1 MPACSIGFWVAI
13 TMNGRP
19 HGVRPTPSTVTRPS
33 SMTSSSADWVLGEA
47 RLISSASTIE
57 WKIGPGWNSNEPLC
71 WS

>member
-19 HGVRPTPSTVTRPS
+19 TACATPSTVTRLS
-33 SMTSSSADWVLGEA
+33 SITSSSADWVLGEA
-47 RLISSASTIE
+47 RLISSASTIV
-57 WKIGPGWNSNEPLC
+57 WKIGPGWNSNVPLC

>member
-1 MPACSIGFWVAI
+1 MGFWVAM

-19 HGVRPTPSTVTRPS
+19 TEWGWPSTVTRPS
-33 SMTSSSADWVLGEA
+33 SITSSSADWVLGEA

-57 WKIGPGWNSNEPLC
+57 WKIGPGWNSNVPLC

>member
-19 HGVRPTPSTVTRPS
+19 TGCGVPSTVTRPS
-33 SMTSSSADWVLGEA
+33 SMTSSSADWVFGEA
-47 RLISSASTIE
+47 RLISSASTIVA
-57 WKIGPGWNSNEPLC
+57 KIGPLWKVNCPLR